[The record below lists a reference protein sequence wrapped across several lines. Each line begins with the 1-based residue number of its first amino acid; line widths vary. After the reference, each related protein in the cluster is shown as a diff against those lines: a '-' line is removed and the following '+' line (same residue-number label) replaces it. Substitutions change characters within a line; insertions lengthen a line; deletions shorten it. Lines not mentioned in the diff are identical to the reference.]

1 MILIR
6 TELKTKL
13 ILLVHTL
20 QNARVFRIHNRLL
33 HIGSVFD
40 HTERPKKAVY
50 YEKLKNTE

>member
-50 YEKLKNTE
+50 YDI